1 MMLEKIRNILI
12 TVSICSLIPL
22 SGCAYKI
29 DVQQGNT
36 FDRDDFST
44 LRVGMTQSQVM
55 FLLGTPLIKD
65 PFHQDRWDYVYSF
78 QPGGGKLRT
87 QHLTLFFEGD
97 TLKRIDDSA
106 VDKASLPNPV
116 R

>member
-1 MMLEKIRNILI
+1 MLEIIRKILI
-12 TVSICSLIPL
+12 TLSICSAAII

-36 FDRDDFST
+36 FDRDDFAT
-44 LRVGMTQSQVM
+44 LRVGMSQRQVM

-65 PFHQDRWDYVYSF
+65 PFHTDRWDYVYSF
-78 QPGGGKLRT
+78 QPGGGDLRT
-87 QHLTLFFEGD
+87 QHLTLFFDGD
-97 TLKRIDDSA
+97 TLTTIDDSA
-106 VDKASLPNPV
+106 VDKESLPDPV